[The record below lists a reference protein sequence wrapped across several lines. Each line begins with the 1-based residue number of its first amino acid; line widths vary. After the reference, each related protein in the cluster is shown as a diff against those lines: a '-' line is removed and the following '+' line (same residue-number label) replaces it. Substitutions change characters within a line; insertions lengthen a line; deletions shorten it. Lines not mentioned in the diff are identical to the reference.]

1 MILAAL
7 PTFASKY
14 IGTTDIAPMHFVI
27 DLAPGGYVKNGSVST
42 GQQAPPGSKP
52 LARRD
57 CHKLLLDAALFW
69 RPVKRK
75 DKPEYEPRKKYDYDD
90 ALTFVKL
97 SHEKLIMVAAT
108 MA

>member
-1 MILAAL
+1 MLAAL
-7 PTFASKY
+7 STFASKHF
-14 IGTTDIAPMHFVI
+14 GTADIAPMHSVI

-75 DKPEYEPRKKYDYDD
+75 DKPEYASRKKCDYD
-90 ALTFVKL
+90 AAFTFVKL
-97 SHEKLIMVAAT
+97 SHEELIMVAAT